1 MMKKLNWQVF
11 IGVTLFVLLCMVI
24 SCSGSGSDSHD
35 IIDDTVEGLDFPVQN
50 FDDVDKYYCFALFP
64 WDNAGLETHGGID
77 IAVEDDT
84 PGVTK
89 KVPLVAAAP
98 ATVELIYWDH
108 ETGAG
113 VRSVVVILKMNE
125 YWYMAYIFEPQTE
138 DEEAFDEQIASID
151 VQEGEKVAR
160 GQKIGDLIVKDTVPG
175 HYPHLHFGFLYKN
188 PADTWG
194 GLIGDPLGIRVS
206 DGTDLAPLT
215 GPGSPWQPSDLGK
228 ETTFYCPYEYSTET
242 AKELYDSKARM
253 AVDGSV
259 CSCICAYGS
268 QGGNCGACPPL

>member
-1 MMKKLNWQVF
+1 MKKIIRQALICATF
-11 IGVTLFVLLCMVI
+11 FVLLCIVV
-24 SCSGSGSDSHD
+24 SCSDSGSVFY
-35 IIDDTVEGLDFPVQN
+35 DTVEGLDFPVQT
-50 FDDVDKYYCFALFP
+50 FDDVEKYYCFALFP
-64 WDNAGLETHGGID
+64 WDEAGEERHGGID
-77 IAVEDDT
+77 IAVRDDS

-98 ATVELIYWDH
+98 ASVELIDYG

-151 VQEGEKVAR
+151 VQVGERVAR
-160 GQKIGDLIVKDTVPG
+160 GQKIGDLIVKNTVED
-175 HYPHLHFGFLYKN
+175 HYPHLHFSFFYKN
-188 PADTWG
+188 PADT
-194 GLIGDPLGIRVS
+194 LEDLFDDPLRIRVS

-215 GPGSPWQPSDLGK
+215 GPGSPWQPFDLGK

-242 AKELYDSKARM
+242 AKDFYDSRDRM
-253 AVDGSV
+253 AADGSV
-259 CSCICAYGS
+259 CSCICAYDS
-268 QGGNCGACPPL
+268 VERNCGVCPPNEQD

>member
-1 MMKKLNWQVF
+1 MVKKTIKQALVF
-11 IGVTLFVLLCMVI
+11 VIFCVLLCMVP
-24 SCSGSGSDSHD
+24 SCSDSGSDFYG
-35 IIDDTVEGLDFPVQN
+35 TVEGLDFPVKN

-77 IAVEDDT
+77 IAVRDDS

-98 ATVELIYWDH
+98 ASVELIDYG

-151 VQEGEKVAR
+151 VQVGERVAR
-160 GQKIGDLIVKDTVPG
+160 GQKIGDLIVKNTVED
-175 HYPHLHFGFLYKN
+175 HYPHLHFSFLYKN
-188 PADTWG
+188 PADSWQE
-194 GLIGDPLGIRVS
+194 LFENPLSIHVS

-215 GPGSPWQPSDLGK
+215 GPGSPWHPEALEGK
-228 ETTFYCPYEYSTET
+228 PTTFYCPYEYSTQT

-253 AVDGSV
+253 AADESASV

-268 QGGNCGACPPL
+268 VGGNCGECPPL